1 MSLTKGAAATLA
13 VAAGALSL
21 VSPAAAKT
29 RHVHKGQSIQAAID
43 KAKPGDKVVVDKGTY
58 AESLQIGKNNIQLV
72 GNKATL
78 TQPATAPAPTVC
90 NQAADN
96 PANVIG
102 ICVHGD
108 ATVSS
113 DTPPVV
119 KSYVKGV
126 QISGFTVKKFN
137 GDGVFVFAAKGT
149 VVKHDSL
156 RGNGGYGS
164 FANTSS
170 GTKYLHNVSKNNG
183 DAGFYVGDSP
193 HAKAT
198 VEHNTSTGNKYGVLL
213 RDASHGT
220 VADNTFNGNCA
231 GVLVLADNPGP
242 AGNWTIQKNTA
253 NGNNKACAASGEEP
267 PLSGIGIAL
276 SGANDTKVLNN
287 KVHGN
292 KNLHESA
299 VGSGGILVQKG
310 TGGTVPKADLVKQ
323 NKLSK
328 NSPFDIDWDSTGTVT
343 FKKNT
348 CTTSSPSG
356 LCT

>member
-1 MSLTKGAAATLA
+1 MSLIKGAAATLA
-13 VAAGALSL
+13 VTAGALSL

-43 KAKPGDKVVVDKGTY
+43 KSKPGDKVVVDKGTY
-58 AESLQIGKNNIQLV
+58 AESLQISTNNIQLV
-72 GNKATL
+72 GNKVTL
-78 TQPATAPAPTVC
+78 TQPATTPPPTLC
-90 NQAADN
+90 NQASDN
-96 PANVIG
+96 PSNVIG

-108 ATVSS
+108 ATIPAEGAPTV
-113 DTPPVV
+113 T
-119 KSYVKGV
+119 KYVKGV
-126 QISGFTVKKFN
+126 EISGFTVKKFS
-137 GDGVFVFAAKGT
+137 GDGIFVFAAKGT

-156 RGNGGYGS
+156 RSNGGYGS

-170 GTKYLHNVSKNNG
+170 GTKYLHNVSKNNA

-198 VEHNTSTGNKYGVLL
+198 VEHNRSIGNKYGLLL
-213 RDASHGT
+213 RDAEHGT
-220 VADNTFNGNCA
+220 VADNTLDGNCA

-242 AGNWTIQKNTA
+242 SGNWTIQKNTA
-253 NGNNKACAASGEEP
+253 NGNNKACAAQGPEP
-267 PLSGIGIAL
+267 AISGIGIAL

-287 KVHGN
+287 KVQRN
-292 KNLHESA
+292 KNLHASA

-310 TGGTVPKADLVKQ
+310 TGGTVPKNDLVKK

-343 FKKNT
+343 FKQNT

-356 LCT
+356 LCA

>member
-1 MSLTKGAAATLA
+1 MSLTKFAAAALA
-13 VAAGALSL
+13 VAAGALSV

-43 KAKPGDKVVVDKGTY
+43 KANPGDKIVVDKGTY
-58 AESLQIGKNNIQLV
+58 SESLQITKDKIQLV
-72 GNKATL
+72 GNKVTL
-78 TQPATAPAPTVC
+78 TQPATAPPPTLC
-90 NQAADN
+90 NEASDN
-96 PANVIG
+96 PSNVIG

-108 ATVSS
+108 ATIPSAGAPTVN
-113 DTPPVV
+113 
-119 KSYVKGV
+119 SYVKGV

-137 GDGVFVFAAKGT
+137 GDGIFVFAAKGT

-170 GTKYLHNVSKNNG
+170 GTRYVHDLAKGND

-193 HAKAT
+193 HANAT
-198 VEHNTSTGNKYGVLL
+198 VEHNRSIGNKYGVLL
-213 RDASHGT
+213 RDAEHGK
-220 VADNTFNGNCA
+220 VADNTFSGNCV

-242 AGNWTIQKNTA
+242 SGNWTIQKNTA
-253 NGNNKACAASGEEP
+253 KANNKACAASGEEP
-267 PLSGIGIAL
+267 PLSGIGIGL

-287 KVHGN
+287 KVQGN
-292 KNLHESA
+292 KDLHQSA
-299 VGSGGILVQKG
+299 IGSGGILVQKG
-310 TGGTVPKADLVKQ
+310 TGGTVPTGDLVKK

-348 CTTSSPSG
+348 CSTSSPSG
-356 LCT
+356 LCS